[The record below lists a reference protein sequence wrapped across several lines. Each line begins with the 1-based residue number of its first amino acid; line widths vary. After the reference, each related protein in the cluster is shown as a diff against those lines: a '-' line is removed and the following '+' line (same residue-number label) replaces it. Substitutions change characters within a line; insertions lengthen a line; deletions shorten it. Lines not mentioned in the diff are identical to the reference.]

1 MSSWISID
9 FGTCNT
15 SAAIEVDGK
24 PHIVTV
30 GNAHNFPSVACVMP
44 DGNIQVCQNAEPLR
58 TKFPEYFLQ
67 EFKLQMAD
75 SLNLNGKEYVD
86 VVGEILKYVK
96 GYAEIDNEGK
106 AINSVVLTIPA
117 VYSNGDRRIG
127 VMRQAAMNAGFEN
140 VEFLSEANAAA
151 SHYSDI
157 LGAKNTGI
165 SLIYDLGGGTFD
177 PTLIDLSDYKNPVI
191 LGKEVGVQC
200 GGQFFDTALYKHIS
214 KLVANTAPLERSQK
228 IEDYQACKR
237 LKETLSIAETA
248 SQYFS
253 NGQSISVERKD
264 FNNLIKNYIQK
275 TLDACDSMLHTAQVP
290 WTDVKQI
297 LFVGGSTAIP
307 LIKQMLENHLESHN
321 AKSVRIIRNLEGKH
335 GSYNYLYATCL
346 GALCSKIAPPPPPP
360 EPIAKIIV
368 GGTVLQLKSGLNTFG
383 RSQEMNFS
391 FPDEYMSRYHFS
403 IMVTKDSSNKWSYNL
418 TTCSKTHPTVVG
430 MEALDLNVPFARKSI
445 MLQDGVR
452 ICAGKTTFL
461 FKK

>member
-58 TKFPEYFLQ
+58 TKFPENFLQ
-67 EFKLQMAD
+67 EFKLQMAEP
-75 SLNLNGKEYVD
+75 LGLNGKEYVD
-86 VVGEILKYVK
+86 VVCEILKYVK
-96 GYAEIDNEGK
+96 GYAEIENNGK
-106 AINSVVLTIPA
+106 KVDSVVLTIPA
-117 VYSNGDRRIG
+117 LYSAGDRRLD
-127 VMRQAAMNAGFEN
+127 VMRQAAANAGFQH

-151 SHYSDI
+151 NHYSDI

-177 PTLIDLSDYKNPVI
+177 PTLIDLSDHKNPVI
-191 LGKEVGVQC
+191 LGNEVGVKC
-200 GGQFFDTALYKHIS
+200 GGQFFDTALYQHICQ
-214 KLVANTAPLERSQK
+214 LVADTAPLDCSK
-228 IEDYQACKR
+228 KMEDYQACKR

-253 NGQSISVERKD
+253 NGQSITVKREN
-264 FNNLIKNYIQK
+264 FNNLIKDYIQK
-275 TLDACDSMLHTAQVP
+275 TLEACDAMLHTAQIS

-307 LIKQMLENHLESHN
+307 LITQMLENHLESHN
-321 AKSVRIIRNLEGKH
+321 ATSVRIIRNLEGKN
-335 GSYNYLYATCL
+335 GPYNYLYATCM
-346 GALCSKIAPPPPPP
+346 GALAPKIAPPPPPP

-368 GGTVLQLKSGLNTFG
+368 GDTALQLKSGLNTFG
-383 RSQEMNFS
+383 RSPEMNFS
-391 FPDEYMSRYHFS
+391 FPDDYMSRHHFS

-430 MEALDLNVPFARKSI
+430 MEALDVDSPFARKSI

-452 ICAGKTTFL
+452 IYAGKTTFI